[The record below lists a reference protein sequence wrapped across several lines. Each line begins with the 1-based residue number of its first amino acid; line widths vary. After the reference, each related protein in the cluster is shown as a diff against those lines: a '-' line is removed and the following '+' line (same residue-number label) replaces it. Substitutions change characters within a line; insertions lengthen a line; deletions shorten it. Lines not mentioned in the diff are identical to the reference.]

1 MLRGSCWKPIAWAL
15 ACCVAAALG
24 TWYAA
29 PRVWAQGPTVKIWD
43 GVYSVAQAKRGE
55 ASYASHCVR
64 CHGSDLLGGGRQG
77 RELKGDAFWKAWQ
90 SNSLQSL
97 FAKIQ
102 GSMPRDDPSTLP
114 DAVYVDLIAFILDA
128 NAFPAGAAELKADR
142 GLLDAIKIERQGTA
156 GEVANFSL
164 VEVVGCLT
172 QRADTRWVLTNATT
186 PAATDSEGPTER
198 SATAVSQPGSGTF
211 RLLGAARY
219 EPEAHRG
226 QMVRAK
232 GLIDKT
238 SDDARLDLTSLQMV
252 AATCV
257 N

>member
-1 MLRGSCWKPIAWAL
+1 MLRCSCWKPIASVL
-15 ACCVAAALG
+15 ACCVVAALG

-29 PRVWAQGPTVKIWD
+29 PPVSAQSPTIKIWD
-43 GVYSVAQAKRGE
+43 GVYSAAQAKRGE

-77 RELKGDAFWKAWQ
+77 RELKGDAFWKTWQ

-128 NAFPAGAAELKADR
+128 NAFPPGAAELKVDR
-142 GLLDAIKIERQGTA
+142 GLLDAIKIERQGAA

-172 QRADTRWVLTNATT
+172 RRADSRWVLTNASM
-186 PAATDSEGPTER
+186 PVATNSEGPTEP
-198 SATAVSQPGSGTF
+198 SAAPVSQPGSGTF
-211 RLLGAARY
+211 RLLGVTRF
-219 EPEAHRG
+219 EPDAHRG
-226 QMVRAK
+226 QTMRAK

-238 SDDARLDLTSLQMV
+238 SDDTRLDLTSLQLV
-252 AATCV
+252 AATCG